1 MDIIKKILS
10 HLLIIIGIMLIVFLI
25 IDSVNSA
32 MGFVDNVGTKVL
44 MGVETG
50 AAIFETPDITV
61 KLFHIGK
68 KMMSKQDRLR
78 VL

>member
-10 HLLIIIGIMLIVFLI
+10 HLLIIIGILLIVFLI

-50 AAIFETPDITV
+50 AAMLLGIITV
-61 KLFHIGK
+61 LERK
-68 KMMSKQDRLR
+68 RR
-78 VL
+78 R